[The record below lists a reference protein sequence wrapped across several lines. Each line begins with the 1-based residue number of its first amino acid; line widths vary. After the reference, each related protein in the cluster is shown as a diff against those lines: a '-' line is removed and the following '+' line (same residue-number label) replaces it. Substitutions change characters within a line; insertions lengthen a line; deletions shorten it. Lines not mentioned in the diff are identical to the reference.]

1 MYWKRFY
8 LKKFIQYVLHAVFLD
23 NNAAICWLVVALKN
37 SKFLLV
43 VACVCCFSFEKL
55 TSIVAYLV
63 PFENCKNERYEKLT
77 SIISCLA

>member
-1 MYWKRFY
+1 MIY
-8 LKKFIQYVLHAVFLD
+8 LQCVGYTEYVYCLD
-23 NNAAICWLVVALKN
+23 NNAAICLLVVALKN